1 MKDEGLTEESCTRGS
16 HLGDK
21 IWHDGQVFLL
31 SKFWYKNSLFWVG
44 VGWGGWGGLNVITG
58 FFTVI
63 SIRLQY
69 STINLSKYN
78 FSLYF

>member
-31 SKFWYKNSLFWVG
+31 SKFWYKNYLFWVG
-44 VGWGGWGGLNVITG
+44 VGWGMGWFECNHWFLHC
-58 FFTVI
+58 
-63 SIRLQY
+63 Y
-69 STINLSKYN
+69 
-78 FSLYF
+78 